1 MTDDELKAQRIVA
14 LAGELQPHRVAQVR
28 AELTRGGF
36 GSQSFSEGPHGNEY
50 PIPVS
55 QPVLE
60 RNGDGAAVR
69 WGQVGPV
76 DATDREMRRI
86 DRNGSRFLD
95 NAIISLE
102 SYLATVQ
109 NWYLKP
115 VALLDDERFAHC
127 VNPKCQEPYPRGK
140 GSGKGECG
148 KCRIH
153 RMRHGLAWPLKREA
167 AKNTGV

>member
-1 MTDDELKAQRIVA
+1 MNDDELKAQRIVA

-36 GSQSFSEGPHGNEY
+36 GSQSFSEGPHGSEY
-50 PIPVS
+50 PIPIS

-60 RNGDGAAVR
+60 RNGDGAPVR
-69 WGQVGPV
+69 WGQIGPV

-95 NAIISLE
+95 GAIIALE

-115 VALLDDERFAHC
+115 VTLLEDEQFFAC
-127 VNPKCQEPYPRGK
+127 SNPKC
-140 GSGKGECG
+140 SGVHERQKGECG
-148 KCRIH
+148 RCRKWRH
-153 RMRHGLAWPLKREA
+153 DHGLAYPLKREM
-167 AKNTGV
+167 AK